1 MSRIG
6 FVCGT
11 VILLFSAANAA
22 EDGCQKFAW
31 PVARERDWFAA
42 LDKASVATGE
52 SLPAIPNAAFTVRP
66 RPRSEAVFA
75 LPSADIGPRRRG
87 PLI

>member
-22 EDGCQKFAW
+22 EDGCQKFA
-31 PVARERDWFAA
+31 
-42 LDKASVATGE
+42 
-52 SLPAIPNAAFTVRP
+52 
-66 RPRSEAVFA
+66 
-75 LPSADIGPRRRG
+75 
-87 PLI
+87 